1 MTDLCFRSA
10 LELATEIR
18 AKRVGCRELLDLYL
32 RRIER
37 YNGKLNAVIA
47 TVLDGAGKRADAAD
61 LALARGE
68 FWGPLHGVPMT
79 VKESYDVAG
88 LPTTWGDP
96 QFKGAIA
103 ATNALAVDRLMTAGA
118 VVFGK
123 TNVPLMLADW
133 QSYNEVYGTTNNPW
147 DITRTPGGSS
157 GGSAAALAAGLT
169 GLEAGSDIG
178 SSLRNPAHYCGVYA
192 HKPTW
197 GVVSPRGHALGG
209 RVSYADISVVGP
221 LARSAADLEV
231 ALLAM
236 AGPDEVDGQGW
247 RLDLPRSRHERLAD
261 FRVAVLLSVPHAEV
275 DGAVQDGIQAV
286 ADTLAKAGAKVND
299 RARPDIDTVEA
310 DRLFRQLLGA
320 AMSGRTP
327 DEAFRRNL
335 ERAATLASNDASSK
349 AQGLRAATLHHRDWL
364 IGSEARHKMRLQWAA
379 FFKDF
384 DVLLCPPVT
393 TTAFSHDHNG
403 EPFDRSIV
411 VNGKEKPIAEQ
422 LFWAGY
428 SGLFYL
434 PSTVAPAALT
444 PQGLPTG
451 VQIVGPQYGDLAC
464 IRLARLLEREHR
476 GFVPPPGYDA
486 S

>member
-1 MTDLCFRSA
+1 
-10 LELATEIR
+10 
-18 AKRVGCRELLDLYL
+18 
-32 RRIER
+32 
-37 YNGKLNAVIA
+37 
-47 TVLDGAGKRADAAD
+47 
-61 LALARGE
+61 
-68 FWGPLHGVPMT
+68 
-79 VKESYDVAG
+79 
-88 LPTTWGDP
+88 
-96 QFKGAIA
+96 
-103 ATNALAVDRLMTAGA
+103 
-118 VVFGK
+118 
-123 TNVPLMLADW
+123 
-133 QSYNEVYGTTNNPW
+133 
-147 DITRTPGGSS
+147 
-157 GGSAAALAAGLT
+157 
-169 GLEAGSDIG
+169 
-178 SSLRNPAHYCGVYA
+178 
-192 HKPTW
+192 
-197 GVVSPRGHALGG
+197 
-209 RVSYADISVVGP
+209 
-221 LARSAADLEV
+221 
-231 ALLAM
+231 
-236 AGPDEVDGQGW
+236 
-247 RLDLPRSRHERLAD
+247 
-261 FRVAVLLSVPHAEV
+261 
-275 DGAVQDGIQAV
+275 VQDGIQAV